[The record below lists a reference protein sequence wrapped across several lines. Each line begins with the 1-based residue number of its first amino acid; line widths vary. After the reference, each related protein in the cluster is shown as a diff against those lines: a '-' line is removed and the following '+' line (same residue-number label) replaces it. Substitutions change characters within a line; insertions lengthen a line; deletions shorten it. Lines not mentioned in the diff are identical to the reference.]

1 MYSKEQITFL
11 LSGGFT
17 LDEIMQMQAPD
28 EGEHSAPAQDPQ
40 PDGKPAGNVEKPVPP
55 EQPVQP
61 VLNPGA
67 QSQVDQLIASVNQL
81 VGTIQRNNIN
91 GMQFGSPVPD
101 RTVDDILAEVINPP
115 QKK

>member
-1 MYSKEQITFL
+1 ME
-11 LSGGFT
+11 
-17 LDEIMQMQAPD
+17 
-28 EGEHSAPAQDPQ
+28 
-40 PDGKPAGNVEKPVPP
+40 NVEKSV
-55 EQPVQP
+55 QPVQP
-61 VLNPGA
+61 VLNPGS

-115 QKK
+115 QKQ

>member
-11 LSGGFT
+11 MSSGFS
-17 LDEIMQMQAPD
+17 LDEIMQMQTPD
-28 EGEHSAPAQDPQ
+28 EGKHTAPAQDPQ
-40 PDGKPAGNVEKPVPP
+40 PDEKPVGNVEKPVQT
-55 EQPVQP
+55 EQPVSP